1 MTTLSRLRRAVTLAV
16 PIAMSALLATACTTA
31 DSTTPPN
38 SSVAATTSDAAPG
51 ELAASGKVTKTV
63 GPNGATGVP
72 MSDLQLTADDIAKLK
87 AGNYS
92 AALLLQTTSDWSN
105 AVTEGAKK
113 RLAELGISLSA
124 TSNSN
129 YSAADQ
135 ANAVKTVL
143 AKKPSAIL
151 TWPINPQELAP
162 SLRQATAAGVKL
174 AFISNLP
181 TGFKHGSDYVGVV
194 GDDLYGMGK
203 VVADQLSEAIGGS
216 GDIGFLYFNANAY
229 VVNQRDAAFRT
240 AIEQDHPNIK
250 IVAKQGFSDPS
261 QAFQMASAM
270 LLQNPSIKAI
280 YAPWAEPAAGVVQA
294 IGSSR
299 RNDVY
304 VGTMDL
310 SNTVA
315 LSLAQNGAV
324 RGLVIDNPYGIG
336 QAMATEIGMA
346 LLGKEVPAY
355 VQVPAVPITRENLLQ
370 GYRDYYSAT
379 PPKQVVDAVA
389 K

>member
-1 MTTLSRLRRAVTLAV
+1 MISTWSRLRRAAAFAA
-16 PIAMSALLATACTTA
+16 PIAVSALLVTACTTA
-31 DSTTPPN
+31 KSTSP
-38 SSVAATTSDAAPG
+38 SSSPASSAAGAAPG
-51 ELAASGKVTKTV
+51 ELALTGTVTKTI

-72 MSDLQLTADDIAKLK
+72 MSQLTLSPDDLAKLK

-105 AVTEGAKK
+105 AVTQGAKD
-113 RLAELGISLSA
+113 RLAELGINLAS

-162 SLRQATAAGVKL
+162 SLREATAAGTKL

-181 TGFKHGSDYVGVV
+181 TGFEHGKDYVGVV
-194 GDDLYGMGK
+194 GDDLHGMGK
-203 VVADQLSEAIGGS
+203 VVAGQLSDAIGGS
-216 GDIGFLYFNANAY
+216 GNIGYLYFNANAY

-261 QAFQMASAM
+261 QAFQIASAM
-270 LLQNPSIKAI
+270 LLQNPSLKAI
-280 YAPWAEPAAGVVQA
+280 YAPWAEPAAGVIQA
-294 IGSSR
+294 IGSAR

-315 LSLAQNGAV
+315 LSLAQNSVV

-346 LLGKEVPAY
+346 LVGKEVPAY
-355 VQVPAVPITRENLLQ
+355 VQVPAVAMTRQNLLQ
-370 GYRDYYSAT
+370 GYSDYYHAK
-379 PPKQVVDAVA
+379 PPQQVMDAA
-389 K
+389 SK

>member
-1 MTTLSRLRRAVTLAV
+1 MTTLTKSRRAVALAAV
-16 PIAMSALLATACTTA
+16 FAVGALLTTSCTAA
-31 DSTTPPN
+31 SSTPPSGSPV
-38 SSVAATTSDAAPG
+38 SSASADAAPG
-51 ELAASGKVTKTV
+51 QLAVSGTVTKTV

-72 MSDLQLTADDIAKLK
+72 MSQLTLTADDIAKLK

-92 AALLLQTTSDWSN
+92 AALLLQTSSDWSN
-105 AVTEGAKK
+105 AVTQGAKD
-113 RLAELGISLSA
+113 RLAQLGISLVA

-143 AKKPSAIL
+143 AKKPSAML
-151 TWPINPQELAP
+151 TWPVNPQELAP
-162 SLRQATAAGVKL
+162 ALRGATAAGVKL

-181 TGFKHGSDYVGVV
+181 TGFQHGKDYVGVV

-203 VVADQLSEAIGGS
+203 VVADQLSQAIGGS

-261 QAFQMASAM
+261 QVFQAASAM
-270 LLQNPSIKAI
+270 LLQHPSIKAI
-280 YAPWAEPAAGVVQA
+280 YAPWSEPAAGVIQA
-294 IGSSR
+294 IGSAHRS
-299 RNDVY
+299 DVY

-315 LSLAQNGAV
+315 LSLAQQSAV

-346 LLGKEVPAY
+346 LLNKQVPAY
-355 VQVPAVPITRENLLQ
+355 VQVPAVPVTGQNLLQ
-370 GYRDYYSAT
+370 AYHDYYNT
-379 PPKQVVDAVA
+379 KPPQQVVDAVS